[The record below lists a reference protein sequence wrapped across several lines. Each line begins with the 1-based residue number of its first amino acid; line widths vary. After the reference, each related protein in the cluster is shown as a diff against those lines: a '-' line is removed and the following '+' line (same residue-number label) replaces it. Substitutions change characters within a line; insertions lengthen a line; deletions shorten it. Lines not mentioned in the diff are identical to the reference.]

1 QQSYSLNIR
10 DALFARTVQLPFF
23 AGYTARR
30 SNQLMAQP
38 YHLPYLGVYL
48 VRENMTPDG
57 DPNAGEVR
65 FSHDVIIG
73 WSVIIENNDPVASEA
88 ILDQAW
94 WAIMTGLRSDPY
106 LMNFLDTRNP
116 ATGTSNPDN
125 TRLEGIRGGM
135 RRHVWGAIGLNNERP
150 VAELQYEATVC
161 YRSRF
166 LPVIPDD

>member
-1 QQSYSLNIR
+1 
-10 DALFARTVQLPFF
+10 
-23 AGYTARR
+23 
-30 SNQLMAQP
+30 
-38 YHLPYLGVYL
+38 
-48 VRENMTPDG
+48 
-57 DPNAGEVR
+57 
-65 FSHDVIIG
+65 
-73 WSVIIENNDPVASEA
+73 VASEA

-94 WAIMTGLRSDPY
+94 WAIMTGLWSDPY

-166 LPVIPDD
+166 LPVIPDDLLRIHQETVPLASDGTVPPADEVQRIISEYEFTPE